1 VNGGGNYEWLV
12 VIKLGYMLER
22 LGIRHYS
29 LSKESSDNVFGAE
42 NQQGRPNRNVRNPQ
56 RLHAE
61 RQLKQVDD
69 DIVRSA

>member
-22 LGIRHYS
+22 LSIRHYS
-29 LSKESSDNVFGAE
+29 LSQESSDNVFGAE
-42 NQQGRPNRNVRNPQ
+42 NQQGRPSSNVRNPQ